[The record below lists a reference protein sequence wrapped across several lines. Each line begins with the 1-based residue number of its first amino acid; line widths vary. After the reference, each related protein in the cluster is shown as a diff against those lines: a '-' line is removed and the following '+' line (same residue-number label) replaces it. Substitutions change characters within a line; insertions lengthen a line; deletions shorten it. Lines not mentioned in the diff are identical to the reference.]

1 LLLGATN
8 TNVLTELAL
17 KAPKANP
24 TFTGTVSS
32 PQVLFDT
39 ASNPPTLTTRST
51 GTKLVLY
58 PSLTTIAADYA
69 IGVEG
74 SNMWLSVAGDAAGNG
89 FKFYGNTTNVA
100 TIKGNGDFACNG
112 AISSASSSTTGNA
125 TVGGDLS
132 VTGFLSA
139 KPYISLR
146 IVTTGGTPST
156 VSGSPATVT
165 VGTPGTVTL
174 TNLGSNTTTVCSR
187 GTVGNGNYLLY
198 TFNWIGAH
206 PLGSNFA
213 ANAMFYTTGTASG
226 QPVGAITLVVNSATQ
241 ITLWIRATVGG
252 ISNVLQDGNFYVYSV
267 P

>member
-1 LLLGATN
+1 MFFTTQTATITGYKFYSGAGES
-8 TNVLTELAL
+8 NVVCNISGSGDLTT
-17 KAPKANP
+17 KAGVNC
-24 TFTGTVSS
+24 TSLTVSS
-32 PQVLFDT
+32 N
-39 ASNPPTLTTRST
+39 SNS
-51 GTKLVLY
+51 
-58 PSLTTIAADYA
+58 TIA
-69 IGVEG
+69 
-74 SNMWLSVAGDAAGNG
+74 GNLAVN
-89 FKFYGNTTNVA
+89 GNL
-100 TIKGNGDFACNG
+100 
-112 AISSASSSTTGNA
+112 

-174 TNLGSNTTTVCSR
+174 TNLGSNTTAVCSR
-187 GTVGNGNYLLY
+187 GTSGNSNYLLY
-198 TFNWIGAH
+198 TFNWTGAH
-206 PLGSNFA
+206 PLGANFA